1 MSVPSQNSEEEQE
14 VVSLP
19 SLRNKHSNPVVLLV
33 DDQPIIAEGVRRL
46 LGDHD
51 DIEFHYCQDPKQAID
66 MAQRVRPTVI
76 LQDMVMP
83 DMDGI
88 MLVKF
93 FCGHP
98 QTRNIPIIVLS
109 SNEDSHDKSR
119 AFSSGAIDYLVKLPD
134 QIELVARIRAHSRGY
149 LSLLERDEAY
159 RELRKLKH
167 DLERSNA
174 QLKHLS
180 SIDGLTGVANRRYF
194 DERLAEETQRG
205 LRERTSLAVV
215 LLDIDYFK
223 PYNDNYG
230 HQMGDTCLREV
241 AQALSHSLR
250 RPSDFIARYGGEEF
264 VAILPATN
272 MEGARIVAETLCSAI
287 DVLELTHE
295 HSKMSDHIT
304 VSVGYAALVPLSMED
319 GTLLVSASDQGLYD
333 AKRAGKNRVM
343 EGKI

>member
-1 MSVPSQNSEEEQE
+1 MSALGPKREDEIE
-14 VVSLP
+14 P
-19 SLRNKHSNPVVLLV
+19 SLRNEHGNPVVLLI

-46 LGDHD
+46 LSDYEE
-51 DIEFHYCQDPKQAID
+51 IEFHYCSDPKKAIGV
-66 MAQRVRPTVI
+66 AQKVRPTVI

-83 DMDGI
+83 DVDGI
-88 MLVKF
+88 TLVKF
-93 FCGHP
+93 FRGHP

-109 SNEDSHDKSR
+109 SNEDPEGKSL
-119 AFSSGAIDYLVKLPD
+119 AFGSGATDYLVKLPD
-134 QIELVARIRAHSRGY
+134 KIELVARIRAHSKGY

-159 RELRKLKH
+159 RELRKLKQE
-167 DLERSNA
+167 LERSNT

-180 SIDGLTGVANRRYF
+180 SIDGLTGVANRRHF
-194 DERLAEETQRG
+194 DERLLEETQRG
-205 LRERTSLAVV
+205 LRERTSLAIV

-264 VAILPATN
+264 VAILPATD
-272 MEGARIVAETLCSAI
+272 MDGARVVAESLRAEI
-287 DVLELTHE
+287 DALELTHE
-295 HSKMSDHIT
+295 HSKMSDHVT

-319 GTLLVSASDQGLYD
+319 GTLLVSAADQGLYD
-333 AKRAGKNRVM
+333 AKRAGRNRIV
-343 EGKI
+343 EGNI

>member
-1 MSVPSQNSEEEQE
+1 MSLISENLDQE
-14 VVSLP
+14 VVDP
-19 SLRNKHSNPVVLLV
+19 SAQRNEHSNPVVLLV

-46 LGDHD
+46 LSDHE

-66 MAQRVRPTVI
+66 IAQKVKPTVI

-83 DMDGI
+83 DVDGI

-93 FCGHP
+93 FRGHP
-98 QTRNIPIIVLS
+98 QTRSIPVVVLS

-134 QIELVARIRAHSRGY
+134 QIELVARIRAHSKGY
-149 LSLLERDEAY
+149 LSQLERDEAY
-159 RELRKLKH
+159 RELRKLKQ

-194 DERLAEETQRG
+194 DERLAEEVQRG
-205 LRERTSLAVV
+205 LRGRSGLAVV

-264 VAILPATN
+264 VAILPGTDID
-272 MEGARIVAETLCSAI
+272 GARIVAETLRAAV

-295 HSKMSDHIT
+295 HSKMSDHVT

-319 GTLLVSASDQGLYD
+319 GALLVSAADQGLYD
-333 AKRAGKNRVM
+333 AKRAGKNRIM
-343 EGKI
+343 EGKV

>member
-1 MSVPSQNSEEEQE
+1 MSVLIENIDEKK
-14 VVSLP
+14 LP
-19 SLRNKHSNPVVLLV
+19 SLRNDHSNPVVLLV

-46 LGDHD
+46 LNNHE
-51 DIEFHYCQDPKQAID
+51 DIEFHYCQDYKQAIEI
-66 MAQRVRPTVI
+66 AQKVKPTVI

-83 DMDGI
+83 GIDGI

-93 FCGHP
+93 FRGHP
-98 QTRNIPIIVLS
+98 QTRSIPIIVLS
-109 SNEDSHDKSR
+109 SNEDSSGKSR

-134 QIELVARIRAHSRGY
+134 EIELVARIRAHSKGY
-149 LSLLERDEAY
+149 ISLLERDEAY

-174 QLKHLS
+174 RLKHLS

-264 VAILPATN
+264 VAILPATDI
-272 MEGARIVAETLCSAI
+272 EGACIVAETLRAAV

-304 VSVGYAALVPLSMED
+304 VSVGYAAWVPLSMED
-319 GTLLVSASDQGLYD
+319 GTLLVSASDQGLYG
-333 AKRAGKNRVM
+333 AKRAGKNQIM
-343 EGKI
+343 EGKV